1 MEHSQLTQMVTWLDS
16 AHQRDRAELTQVRQ
30 QVEAVV
36 AERDELA
43 ARVTVLE
50 ADLASLRAFVERLS
64 QIEGFFEKY
73 KEQVNLA
80 MDKAEARRQQAQRDS
95 DRVRQTEVEN
105 MTKAISEVRREV
117 EKYRR
122 YDEELAARRA
132 DIQRLAGDISR
143 LQQLGGEITKERE
156 ERVRAIAFLEDQ
168 RRQDIKRVA
177 DLPPQITELAKKV
190 ETLGPRIQY
199 VEQFPPRLGE
209 LKAAIDEVRQ
219 YQNKDLEKVQ
229 FLSVQQERQ
238 IKSWN
243 EQTEL
248 FRQRLVEYEKRMEQY
263 AEQHQAI
270 KKSTENLQ
278 AFQDQIEH
286 QQHEVSELQRLT
298 QNRQKVQQEE
308 WQGQQEQ
315 RWQQFLVD
323 SDRQWGDYDKTL
335 ADIAGRLSLVE
346 KGLPANEKRWQ
357 TLLQIVEE
365 DAQMRA
371 IAARD
376 WQLRFEQLVEQE

>member
-1 MEHSQLTQMVTWLDS
+1 MVTWLDQ
-16 AHQRDRAELTQVRQ
+16 AHQRDRADLTQVRQ
-30 QVEAVV
+30 QVEVVV

-43 ARVTVLE
+43 TRVTALE
-50 ADLASLRAFVERLS
+50 AELVSLRAFVERLS

-80 MDKAEARRQQAQRDS
+80 LEKSEVRRQQAQRDS
-95 DRVRQTEVEN
+95 DRVRQTEIEN
-105 MTKAISEVRREV
+105 MTKAIGEVRREV
-117 EKYRR
+117 EKFRR
-122 YDEELAARRA
+122 YDEEIAARRA
-132 DIQRLAGDISR
+132 DVQRLAGEISR
-143 LQQLGGEITKERE
+143 LQQQGVEINKERE
-156 ERVRAIAFLEDQ
+156 ERQRAIAFLEDQ

-177 DLPPQITELAKKV
+177 ELPPQITELAKKV
-190 ETLGPRIQY
+190 ESLAPRIQY
-199 VEQFPPRLGE
+199 LEQFPPRLGE
-209 LKAAIDEVRQ
+209 LKAALDEIRQ

-229 FLSVQQERQ
+229 FLGVQQERQ
-238 IKSWN
+238 MKSWN
-243 EQTEL
+243 EETEL

-263 AEQHQAI
+263 AEQHQTI

-278 AFQDQIEH
+278 TFQDQIEH
-286 QQHEVSELQRLT
+286 QQHEISELQRLT

-308 WQGQQEQ
+308 WQSQQEQ

-335 ADIAGRLSLVE
+335 AELAGRLVILE
-346 KGLPANEKRWQ
+346 KGLPTFEKRWQ
-357 TLLQIVEE
+357 ILLQVVEE

-371 IAARD
+371 LATRD